1 MFTKAD
7 IEKYFVAEKQE
18 SFLFLVIGV
27 IAILMAI
34 AFLVFV
40 KTNFYKGA
48 AVPLIVIGLVQAI
61 VGYTV
66 YARSDSDRI
75 RNAYAFDMSPQ
86 DLKQKELPRMQIVV
100 KKFAI
105 YRWVEILLAL
115 VGLALIIFFRNRPD
129 QSFWFGVGATLTIQ
143 ALLMFGGDFVAES
156 RAKDYAR
163 RLTAFVNRER

>member
-27 IAILMAI
+27 IAILVAV

-66 YARSDSDRI
+66 YTRSDGDRI
-75 RNAYAFDMSPQ
+75 RNVYAFDMNPQ
-86 DLKQKELPRMQIVV
+86 DLKQKEMPRMQTVM

-105 YRWVEILLAL
+105 YRWIEIVLTLA
-115 VGLALIIFFRNRPD
+115 GLALIVLYRNRPD

-156 RAKDYAR
+156 RAKDYTR
-163 RLTAFVNRER
+163 RLEIFVKRTS